1 MSLSTFP
8 TFFNATGE
16 HQTRRLEWFLE
27 TVVSMEQIAISAVV
41 PEVVAVLVAEPE
53 AVMED
58 QLVEEQADQ
67 AVMDHQVVTAMVHQ
81 AVTAMVHRAAVS
93 EELQL
98 RIGSIDPLIFMAVI
112 ILIFKP
118 CLVKNAEVAVQ
129 WRI

>member
-41 PEVVAVLVAEPE
+41 PEVVAVLE